1 MSKPISV
8 NEMWNNR
15 LSALI
20 RQNKDELFSANKV
33 SKHFKLTT
41 EDASSILRTHLN
53 AGYVEKK
60 DSKKNNPLQCKFKC
74 K

>member
-1 MSKPISV
+1 MSFYGI
-8 NEMWNNR
+8 WNIR
-15 LSALI
+15 VLSLI
-20 RQNKDELFSANKV
+20 RQNKDEWFSANKV

-60 DSKKNNPLQCKFKC
+60 DSNKNNPLQCKFKC